1 MQNPH
6 SLLRYFLVCH
16 THHFSVFYCFSL
28 LHGLLPW
35 NYLWWCTAIVLT
47 SATCLHPALNIPVKG
62 GSVVPKIA
70 SLKQY
75 CVLNKNNEK
84 AIYIFFSV
92 FLTLCHV
99 GQKKSCLYFIE
110 FLIKT
115 VSFLFVT
122 SVYMNGTPW
131 DLPRTDFTYVLSLAF
146 VCS

>member
-1 MQNPH
+1 MPHTSFLCVLLLQSPSWTSALELFVVVHCH
-6 SLLRYFLVCH
+6 SLNFCH
-16 THHFSVFYCFSL
+16 R
-28 LHGLLPW
+28 
-35 NYLWWCTAIVLT
+35 
-47 SATCLHPALNIPVKG
+47 LHPALNIPVKG

-75 CVLNKNNEK
+75 CVLHKNNEK